1 MLEKAISIALEAHRG
16 QIDKAGKPYILH
28 PLRVMNMGKTEEEMI
43 CGVLHDVV
51 EDTPIS
57 IDMLREEGFSPNILK
72 ALNAISRNDEETYEA
87 YIDRVITDDLAIRV
101 KLHDLKDNMNRDRI
115 LYPSD
120 ADLKRYEKYKKTY
133 ARLMLIMDEKN
144 DDKEDNLEEAK

>member
-1 MLEKAISIALEAHRG
+1 MLEKAISIAVEAHRG

-43 CGVLHDVV
+43 CGVLHDVI
-51 EDTPIS
+51 EDTPVS
-57 IDMLREEGFSPNILK
+57 IEMLREEGFSSDILK
-72 ALNAISRNDEETYEA
+72 ALDAISRHDDETYEE
-87 YIDRVITDDLAIRV
+87 YIDRVITEDLAIRV

-120 ADLKRYEKYKKTY
+120 TDLKRYEKYKKTY
-133 ARLMLIMDEKN
+133 ARLIMIMEKKN
-144 DDKEDNLEEAK
+144 ADIILPR